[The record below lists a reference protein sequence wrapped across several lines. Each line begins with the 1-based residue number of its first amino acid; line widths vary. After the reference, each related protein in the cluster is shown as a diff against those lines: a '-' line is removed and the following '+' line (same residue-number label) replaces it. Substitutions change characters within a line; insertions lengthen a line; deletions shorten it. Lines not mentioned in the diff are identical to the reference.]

1 MAKIDPAF
9 QPLLSNHNL
18 PALRTYAGAVYGIWA
33 DFRLAYINPGWFKFA
48 SENGGEPVVTSSW
61 TLGRSILD
69 AIPERLRKFYRNQ
82 YAAVLRSGTIWT
94 HRYECSSDAVY
105 RVFRQVVCPLG
116 KDGLLISNSVIVS
129 RPHDPGERPP
139 SDPDERTY
147 RNGVGVISQCG
158 VCRRVRNQQE
168 PERWDWVPAWVRR
181 VPEDVNSSI
190 CPVCVGQLKRHAD

>member
-1 MAKIDPAF
+1 MAKLDPAF
-9 QPLLSNHNL
+9 KPLLSNHSL
-18 PALRTYAGAVYGIWA
+18 PALRAYAGAVYGIWA

-69 AIPERLRKFYRNQ
+69 AIPEQLRKLYRNQ
-82 YAAVLRSGTIWT
+82 YGAVLRSGTIWT
-94 HRYECSSDAVY
+94 HRYECSSDALY

-116 KDGLLISNSVIVS
+116 KEGLLISNSVIVS

-158 VCRRVRNQQE
+158 VCRRVRNQRE

-181 VPEDVNSSI
+181 VPEGVNSSI
-190 CPVCVGQLKRHAD
+190 CPVCIGQLKRHAE